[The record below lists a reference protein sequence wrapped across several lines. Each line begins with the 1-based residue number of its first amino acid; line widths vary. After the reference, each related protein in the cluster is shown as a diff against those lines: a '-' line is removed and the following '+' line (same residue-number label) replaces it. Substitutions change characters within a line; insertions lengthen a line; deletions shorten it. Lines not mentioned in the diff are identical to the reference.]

1 MSKTKATNTQE
12 EQNKEKLKTNKI
24 QKLYDQIQIGEIG
37 SVTGLNADEKV
48 DTAADKKSS
57 AVSSKRERAK
67 KASQKKESRKKV
79 NSTNTVSK
87 QQKIQSDSILQIIPL
102 GGLEEIGKNMT
113 VFVCG
118 DDAFIVDCG
127 MAFPDDDLLGIDA
140 VIPDFSFV
148 EQIRDKVRG
157 LIVTHGHEDHIG
169 AIPFLLQKMDFPI
182 YATPLT
188 VGLIGAKLKET
199 GILGQVTLNTV
210 MPGETIELGCF
221 NIEFIHVN
229 HSIPDSVALAITT
242 PAGVVFHTGD
252 FKIDYTPV
260 FGKTADLGRIAE
272 YGENGVLALLCDSTN
287 AENAG
292 RSLSES
298 HVGASFESLFSRT
311 EGKRIIIATFSSNIQ
326 RIQQIIDF
334 AENHNRKIAISGR
347 SMLSNFQIAQ
357 DLGYLKYKE
366 GTLVDIDT
374 IKNYKPEE
382 IVIITTGSQGEPM
395 SALSRMASGEH
406 RQIKI
411 SSKDCIII
419 SATPI
424 PGNEITVTR
433 VINSLLKLGSDVIYE
448 SMYEVHASGHACQ
461 DEIKLM
467 ISLLKPKYFIP
478 IHGEF
483 KHLKKNQST
492 ASSMGIAD
500 RNIIIAENGSV
511 IEFQHGKFSFG
522 EPVDSGR
529 ILVDGYGV
537 GDVGNIV
544 IRDRQYLSSEGMIVI
559 VCSIESGSG
568 LLISGP
574 DVISRGFIYVK
585 ESEDLVQE
593 VKDLTIS
600 LLGSFEGKRKQK
612 QNSIQE
618 TIRSGVGRFL
628 YKKTGRNPMIIPVI
642 MEI

>member
-1 MSKTKATNTQE
+1 MSKKKTAIPDEAQKRDSSEALKNRKA
-12 EQNKEKLKTNKI
+12 
-24 QKLYDQIQIGEIG
+24 YDQIPIK
-37 SVTGLNADEKV
+37 SKKDSDSDKKAADEIIN
-48 DTAADKKSS
+48 
-57 AVSSKRERAK
+57 E
-67 KASQKKESRKKV
+67 ASPASRKKESDRKVTTKRKTQA
-79 NSTNTVSK
+79 NNTRSK
-87 QQKIQSDSILQIIPL
+87 QSKIQSDAVLQIIPL

-140 VIPDFSFV
+140 VIPDFSYV
-148 EQIRDKVRG
+148 EQIRDKVRA

-188 VGLIGAKLKET
+188 VGLIGEKLKET
-199 GILGQVTLNTV
+199 GILELATLNTV
-210 MPGETIELGCF
+210 MPGDTINLGCF
-221 NIEFIHVN
+221 EIEFIHVN
-229 HSIPDSVALAITT
+229 HSIPDAVALAIKT

-287 AENAG
+287 AENPG
-292 RSLSES
+292 RSISES

-311 EGKRIIIATFSSNIQ
+311 EGKRVIIATFSSNIQ

-347 SMLSNFQIAQ
+347 SMLSNVQIAQ
-357 DLGYLKYKE
+357 NLGYLEYKD
-366 GTLVDIDT
+366 GTIVDIDS
-374 IKNYKPEE
+374 INRYKPEE
-382 IVIITTGSQGEPM
+382 LVIITTGSQGEPM

-411 SSKDCIII
+411 SSTDCIII

-467 ISLLKPKYFIP
+467 ISLLKPKFFIP
-478 IHGEF
+478 VHGEF
-483 KHLKKNQST
+483 KHLKKNQIT
-492 ASSMGIAD
+492 ASSMGLAD

-511 IEFQHGKFSFG
+511 IEFQHGKYSLG
-522 EPVDSGR
+522 TPVESGR

-559 VCSIESGSG
+559 VCSIESGTGS
-568 LLISGP
+568 LISGP

-585 ESEDLVQE
+585 ESEDLIQE
-593 VKDLTIS
+593 VKELTVN
-600 LLGSFEGKRKQK
+600 LLESSTAQKKQK
-612 QNSIQE
+612 QNRIQE
-618 TIRSGVGRFL
+618 TIRSEIGRFL